1 MKRKKS
7 LFRAFRLFSSC
18 TATPAGV
25 FFELMLTTSNGR
37 FLNPHRALQIYE
49 SIEAPHT
56 IYYNYD
62 EWELP
67 PGAHAHLVSGEP
79 TISYPFEQS
88 GQLNRLYAR
97 FVWSKEISGH
107 VNPGAPETGAGR
119 LYQFVGKVSFN
130 SAEYEGF
137 KASNFVRVTAW
148 SSGARRRGNTE
159 SKLFI
164 CSGDPF
170 CLINLHSKASGQI
183 SARSWWPASELE
195 WKTAKKYSFWDSS
208 TVGLTT
214 DCWSSFPKAGV
225 EALIP
230 SQLELNNTEVIINF
244 PSFISHPG
252 EIKRHLVTGGP
263 PPPPPCYPES
273 SWEHDRSASYR
284 TSSQPP
290 APTGPL
296 PPHPAQYGTPMD
308 LLAGYGSSS
317 QNEF

>member
-1 MKRKKS
+1 
-7 LFRAFRLFSSC
+7 
-18 TATPAGV
+18 
-25 FFELMLTTSNGR
+25 MLHSSNGR
-37 FLNPHRALQIYE
+37 FLNPRRALQIYE

-56 IYYNYD
+56 FYHNYD

-67 PGAHAHLVSGEP
+67 PGATASLVSGEP

-107 VNPGAPETGAGR
+107 INPGAPETGAGR

-130 SAEYEGF
+130 SAEYEGY

-148 SSGARRRGNTE
+148 SSGARRRGNAE
-159 SKLFI
+159 KKLFL

-170 CLINLHSKASGQI
+170 CLFNVHSKDYGQI
-183 SARSWWPASELE
+183 SARSWWPTSELE

-214 DCWSSFPKAGV
+214 DCWSSFPKAAV
-225 EALIP
+225 ETLAP

-252 EIKRHLVTGGP
+252 AIKRHLARGGP
-263 PPPPPCYPES
+263 PPPPPSYPES
-273 SWEHDRSASYR
+273 SWDNEASASYR
-284 TSSQPP
+284 ASTHPP
-290 APTGPL
+290 AASGPRQ
-296 PPHPAQYGTPMD
+296 PREAHFAPPMD
-308 LLAGYGSSS
+308 LLTGYDSLDD
-317 QNEF
+317 F

>member
-1 MKRKKS
+1 
-7 LFRAFRLFSSC
+7 
-18 TATPAGV
+18 
-25 FFELMLTTSNGR
+25 MLSTSNGR

-56 IYYNYD
+56 TYYNYD

-67 PGAHAHLVSGEP
+67 PGAEAHMIGGEP

-107 VNPGAPETGAGR
+107 INPGAPETGAGR

-130 SAEYEGF
+130 SVEYEGF
-137 KASNFVRVTAW
+137 KASNFIRVTAW

-170 CLINLHSKASGQI
+170 CLINLHSKASGQV
-183 SARSWWPASELE
+183 SARSWWPTTELE
-195 WKTAKKYSFWDSS
+195 WKTAKKYSYWDSS

-214 DCWSSFPKAGV
+214 DCWSSFPKASV
-225 EALIP
+225 EALLP
-230 SQLELNNTEVIINF
+230 AQLELNNTEVIINF

-252 EIKRHLVTGGP
+252 EIKKHLVTGGP
-263 PPPPPCYPES
+263 PPPPPSYPES
-273 SWEHDRSASYR
+273 SWNQDPSASYG
-284 TSSQPP
+284 TSTHFPATSGAQQQDQSQ
-290 APTGPL
+290 L
-296 PPHPAQYGTPMD
+296 VTPMD
-308 LLAGYGSSS
+308 LLAGYGASTRDD
-317 QNEF
+317 F